1 MSPKIISKAQDVS
14 VYEETNQA
22 TEILNHED
30 LQDNQQ
36 PDLIIQQVPS
46 ANNIIV
52 RDHRIPSHRED
63 PEDFHGLETEITDHE
78 KIAARNS
85 IRRSVVSKD
94 KFNMS

>member
-14 VYEETNQA
+14 VYEESGSNQA
-22 TEILNHED
+22 TEIINNQEEEGEED
-30 LQDNQQ
+30 NLQNE
-36 PDLIIQQVPS
+36 LIIQQVH
-46 ANNIIV
+46 NIRV
-52 RDHRIPSHRED
+52 PTHREEQ
-63 PEDFHGLETEITDHE
+63 EDFHGLETEITDNE